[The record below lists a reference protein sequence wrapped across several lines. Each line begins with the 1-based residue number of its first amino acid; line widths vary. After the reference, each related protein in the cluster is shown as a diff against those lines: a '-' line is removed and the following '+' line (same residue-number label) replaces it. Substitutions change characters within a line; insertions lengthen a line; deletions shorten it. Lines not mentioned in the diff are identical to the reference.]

1 MNRAV
6 FFDRDG
12 TLMEEVGYCG
22 DPAKVSVLAGAA
34 DAVRRLR
41 EAGFRIVLVTNQSG
55 IGRGY
60 FTEGD
65 FEAVQQEFFRQL
77 GESIDATYYC
87 PDAPD
92 VEPSRRKPAAAMLL
106 QAARDLDLDL
116 GQSYMVGDRE
126 GDVQA
131 GRNAGCRSILV
142 LTGHGKQDDH
152 VAADYVAADLTHAV
166 TWILEALPSS

>member
-22 DPAKVSVLAGAA
+22 DPAKVRLLAGATE
-34 DAVRRLR
+34 AVRRLR
-41 EAGFRIVLVTNQSG
+41 GAGYCVVLVTNQSG

-60 FTEGD
+60 FGVPD
-65 FEAVQQEFFRQL
+65 FEAVQMEFFRQL
-77 GESIDATYYC
+77 GERFDGIYYC

-92 VEPSRRKPAAAMLL
+92 AMSSRRKPAADMLIE
-106 QAARDLDLDL
+106 AARDLDLDL
-116 GQSYMVGDRE
+116 AQCFMVGDRE

-142 LTGHGKQDDH
+142 LTGNCKHD
-152 VAADYVAADLTHAV
+152 ASADYIAANLADTVA
-166 TWILEALPSS
+166 WILEKNR